1 MGNNSSDVRVISED
15 FLKALK
21 DGVLSTLTEMV
32 KNNSNLIMCFRDGY
46 INVYYKGHSV
56 FKITEQKKNFKVEF
70 NWGHARYTDENRRNS
85 FKKELEENAVIVIED
100 KDKNKYTAVFYLPKN
115 GNDKEKFDCNSIER
129 IATIYINLIDDF
141 FEEGSVRDYF
151 KVENGE
157 PQSKVSK
164 KDLTEKRHQQRL
176 FSEYFCTNKE
186 YLFLDMEYAIPR
198 KNKKEPNYGSPDCI
212 ALKMDNGMPVA
223 IMLVEVKSTK
233 AACTGKSGIK
243 AHIDKYNNMIN
254 KYRDKIR
261 ESTKKAIEYYKYLD
275 LLDIPTEAIEK
286 ISTLNLEKLF
296 VFTSEEVK
304 TYYDNLKGCEKL
316 FEKYDK

>member
-1 MGNNSSDVRVISED
+1 MGNNSNNVRVISED

-21 DGVLSTLTEMV
+21 DGVLSKLTEMV
-32 KNNSNLIMCFRDGY
+32 KSNDSLIMCFRDGY

-56 FKITEQKKNFKVEF
+56 FKITEQTKVNNFKVEF
-70 NWGHARYTDENRRNS
+70 NMGHGRFTEKIDDIWEEL
-85 FKKELEENAVIVIED
+85 KKEIPDIKISEKTTWFNVSKEDGAFNFENVA
-100 KDKNKYTAVFYLPKN
+100 KKYIK
-115 GNDKEKFDCNSIER
+115 
-129 IATIYINLIDDF
+129 LIDDF
-141 FEEGSVRDYF
+141 FDEKLTWDYY
-151 KVENGE
+151 KEKRGE

-164 KDLTEKRHQQRL
+164 KGLTEKRHQQML

-198 KNKKEPNYGSPDCI
+198 KNKNEPNYGSPDCI

-243 AHIDKYNNMIN
+243 AHLEKYDKMIN
-254 KYRDKIR
+254 EYRDKIR
-261 ESTKKAIEYYKYLD
+261 QSTKEAIEYYKYLEM
-275 LLDIPTEAIEK
+275 LDISAEAVEK
-286 ISTLNLEKLF
+286 IGNLSLEKLF

-304 TYYDNLKGCEKL
+304 TYHDNLKGCEK
-316 FEKYDK
+316 KDKKIRQVMLKILLP